1 MSAGKVRSAQLF
13 VDEAK
18 RVIRRPRAA
27 DEPLYLYMALQNAH
41 DPYEEPP
48 ERFLPLFKHQK
59 DIFRRN
65 FSAIVHEL
73 DWAIGEVVAELEQA
87 GMWED
92 TLLWFNADNGGELSH
107 PDLKQCVTGG
117 GSCDTPACCGG
128 AGSNWP
134 LRGGKFTLWEGGL
147 RVVAFAHSPNTQI
160 VPQSRRGSQWNGLAH
175 VSDLFAT
182 WSELAGA
189 KQQPTDGHAL
199 WKAIQQDS
207 ESPRSE
213 IIHQASNLYSN
224 GTCLPADLANPYV
237 PSCGA
242 SMVQWPYKLLMGFAG
257 DSRHVPLPPHSAAHG
272 VNYTACVH
280 SACLF
285 NIDVDPNENHDIAH
299 TMPQKVEALKARLQ
313 QLSTPECAPQPADS
327 LTPQPSDAECA
338 VVNKIGAYLPWQ

>member
-1 MSAGKVRSAQLF
+1 MDRLATGGIQLQRFYTPKECAPSRTSMMTGRDPFRYGYYRNPSDDGGVPLNYTMIPEVLKAAGYSTHAIGKWHCGFASKEHTPTYRGFDSFLGYWHWGEEYVDHVFPPWYYQAKCRGIDLTNASEPSGRLEPLMSAGKVRSAQLF

-134 LRGGKFTLWEGGL
+134 LRGGKFTLWEG
-147 RVVAFAHSPNTQI
+147 
-160 VPQSRRGSQWNGLAH
+160 
-175 VSDLFAT
+175 
-182 WSELAGA
+182 
-189 KQQPTDGHAL
+189 
-199 WKAIQQDS
+199 
-207 ESPRSE
+207 
-213 IIHQASNLYSN
+213 
-224 GTCLPADLANPYV
+224 
-237 PSCGA
+237 
-242 SMVQWPYKLLMGFAG
+242 
-257 DSRHVPLPPHSAAHG
+257 
-272 VNYTACVH
+272 
-280 SACLF
+280 
-285 NIDVDPNENHDIAH
+285 
-299 TMPQKVEALKARLQ
+299 
-313 QLSTPECAPQPADS
+313 
-327 LTPQPSDAECA
+327 
-338 VVNKIGAYLPWQ
+338 